1 MKITLKQM
9 KMKNP
14 IIIEHWLMLSKLFEE
29 ILRIIKLV
37 MVKAA
42 IPMEKPKESYMK
54 YTNIRRKAK
63 VTNILYVCLDQTD
76 FLSFSIVMGLGKS
89 NLEQVIEAASCF

>member
-1 MKITLKQM
+1 
-9 KMKNP
+9 
-14 IIIEHWLMLSKLFEE
+14 
-29 ILRIIKLV
+29 

-76 FLSFSIVMGLGKS
+76 FLSFSIVMGLLLLQEIILWKLRQMIEMIS
-89 NLEQVIEAASCF
+89 LECKLIQMEGLKIIF